1 MSINER
7 YTYDE
12 NCIAV
17 IGMAL
22 RVPGADTPEALWENL
37 MSGCISRERLSD
49 GQLAGSMHD
58 AFRSREHY
66 VPYRYSI
73 SDYERFD
80 AEFFNMPPREASLTD
95 PQHRLVLEYA
105 MRAVEHA
112 GYVPADS
119 GGLRTGVFASSD
131 LSHYMMGNLYPHF
144 CNGSIDVIESCVGN
158 DKDYL
163 ATRVSYKCNFIGPS
177 LTVQTACSSSLTALH
192 MAVLSILGG
201 ECDRAVVASS
211 TVLLPDLGYLYEPG
225 GIRSPDGLCRPYDA
239 EAGGA
244 VFSNGVAAVLLKP
257 LADAMRDRDTVWA
270 VIRGTAAGNDGSDK
284 IGFVAPS
291 VSGQA
296 RAVRSALSVAGVSP
310 EDIDYVE
317 GHGTG
322 TPLGDPIEL
331 AALQQVF
338 GPVRERRSSPIVLSS
353 LKGNIG
359 HLDSTAGLASFIKA
373 CLCVHHG
380 VVPATA
386 NFKRLNPAFG
396 DIEPLTVSARPVTLE
411 RRPDKPILAGVSAFG
426 FGGTNIHVV
435 LQEAP
440 IRTGLPGAGPHPLL
454 LSAPRKESLR
464 KMQAELGSFLK
475 TTSLPLTDVAYTLAA
490 GRRGFKWRSAL
501 VVESPEQAGRI
512 LADNAPRITAAVS
525 DDVQAAFLFPGQG
538 NLHARAGAAFYRNDA
553 IFREKLDA
561 VAALLCSHG
570 GPDIVHILAE
580 CDQSPDA
587 ADGVLASTIVAQPLL
602 FALETAFAETLVH
615 RGVRPSCLAG
625 HSLGEYAAAVTA
637 GVFSLEDAARLVL
650 RRATLMQ
657 SAPAGKMLMLT
668 AHQNALPDVLGT
680 LFRDIEICVVN
691 GPANCVVTG
700 SPQILEDCVKAV
712 EAKGMRAMYLKTSH
726 AFHSSSMDGVLERF
740 RKAFDGITLRA
751 PSIPVAGNL
760 TGGWTAEA
768 MATPEYW
775 VQHLRSTVQ
784 FDRCLA
790 TIASKTSLGVEV
802 GPGLVM
808 RSLGNRPDLSFS
820 VASGLDSPESMYAV
834 ETASRSMAD
843 VAAELWTQGAGIDWE
858 QFYADET
865 PGRCPLPGVALH
877 PSRFWIEGVALT
889 GQATDS
895 VPFSRMAEQY
905 EREES
910 DDHVAPTNEVERH
923 LVDIWQELLLIKP
936 IGVTEEFLALGGN
949 SVQIMQ
955 MLRLAEEK
963 GIRLTVKDVFEGK
976 TVAELARRAALSSR
990 ADAAPARA
998 LVLPAYFSFMAE
1010 KKVFPVHYRV
1020 FSCPDAF
1027 AHKDAQALAL
1037 ALARRHDIL
1046 RLSRSEGQAR
1056 ILGKTEAD
1064 RAAAQA
1070 AASSQGWPVS
1080 DFEDLRA
1087 GRIRNARDLPPLC
1100 GQELLW
1106 RLDLLPAGS
1115 GTQGVFLLATVSGAV
1130 CDHSGFRM
1138 LCREIS
1144 RYIASG
1150 SLPETPADSWQSW
1163 LNSLP
1168 GACFASEYGK
1178 AAATDGCGGPAGS
1191 RPSVIP
1197 EEREFRFSIND
1208 PDLMHNLEIAAAR
1221 CRIPLSDLTACA
1233 VARAI
1238 GPLLPDAPVFRVW
1251 RNAREETAVYRAC
1264 RCGVGMC
1271 SYPLDI
1277 DPGEMPCDDEEAIP
1291 AFKAALHR
1299 AGASGAL
1306 AGFSQ
1311 RAFNFIWTE
1320 LHGPDAPESA
1330 GGTPDSPEPM
1340 NCGTAYTPEGA
1351 GALRL
1356 LATKTGAG
1364 MGFSLMGM
1372 PGQAEDVAG
1381 RLIEA
1386 LEGIAATGRQSE
1398 ASRRYLPADFPFS
1411 DLTADELDRILH
1423 EIGTCNVA
1431 ISYSGHG

>member
-1 MSINER
+1 MSKNER

-22 RVPGADTPEALWENL
+22 RVPGADTLEALWENL
-37 MSGCISRERLSD
+37 MSGRVSRERLSD
-49 GQLAGSMHD
+49 EQLVGSMHD
-58 AFRSREHY
+58 AFRSREQY
-66 VPYRYSI
+66 IPYRYSI
-73 SDYERFD
+73 SDYECFD

-119 GGLRTGVFASSD
+119 GSLRTGVFASSD

-201 ECDRAVVASS
+201 ECNRAVVASS

-225 GIRSPDGLCRPYDA
+225 GIRSSDGLCRPYDA

-244 VFSNGVAAVLLKP
+244 VFSNGVAAVVLKP
-257 LADAMRDRDTVWA
+257 LADAMRDRDAVWA
-270 VIRGTAAGNDGSDK
+270 VIRGTAAGNDGNDK

-296 RAVRSALSVAGVSP
+296 RAVRSALSVAGVDP
-310 EDIDYVE
+310 EDIDYIE

-331 AALQQVF
+331 AALQRVF
-338 GPVRERRSSPIVLSS
+338 GPARERRSSPIVLSS

-396 DIEPLTVSARPVTLE
+396 DIGPLVVSARPVTLQ

-426 FGGTNIHVV
+426 FGGTNVHVV

-440 IRTGLPGAGPHPLL
+440 LRTAAPGAGPYPLF
-454 LSAPRKESLR
+454 LSAPRKDSLR
-464 KMQAELGSFLK
+464 KMQTELGAFLK
-475 TTSLPLTDVAYTLAA
+475 TTSQPLTDVAYTLAS
-490 GRRGFKWRSAL
+490 GRRNFKWRSA
-501 VVESPEQAGRI
+501 VVAESAEQAGRI
-512 LADNAPRITAAVS
+512 FTDHAPQITPAAF
-525 DDVQAAFLFPGQG
+525 DDAQAAFLFPGQG

-553 IFREKLDA
+553 LFREKLDA

-570 GPDIVHILAE
+570 GPDIVRILAE
-580 CDQSPDA
+580 CDRNPDA
-587 ADGVLASTIVAQPLL
+587 AEGVLASTIVAQPLL
-602 FALETAFAETLVH
+602 FALETAFAGTLIH

-637 GVFSLEDAARLVL
+637 GVFSLDDAARLVL
-650 RRATLMQ
+650 GRATLMQ
-657 SAPAGKMLMLT
+657 SAPPGKMLMMT
-668 AHQNALPDVLGT
+668 VHQDALPEVLGT
-680 LFRDIEICVVN
+680 LFREIEVCVVN

-700 SPQILEDCVKAV
+700 SPQALEDCVKAV
-712 EAKGMRAMYLKTSH
+712 EARNMRAMYLKTSH
-726 AFHSSSMDGVLERF
+726 AFHSSSMDSVLERF

-751 PSIPVAGNL
+751 PSIPIAGNL
-760 TGGWTAEA
+760 TGDWAAEA

-820 VASGLDSPESMYAV
+820 VVSGLDSPESMYAV
-834 ETASRSMAD
+834 EAASRSMAD
-843 VAAELWTQGAGIDWE
+843 VAAELWTQGVGIDWE
-858 QFYADET
+858 AFYADET

-877 PSRFWIEGVALT
+877 PSRFWIEGVALAGGT
-889 GQATDS
+889 ADGAA
-895 VPFSRMAEQY
+895 FSSMAEQY

-910 DDHVAPTNEVERH
+910 DNHVAPTNDVEQH

-936 IGVTEEFLALGGN
+936 IGITEEFLALGGN

-976 TVAELARRAALSSR
+976 TVAELARRAALPAR
-990 ADAAPARA
+990 ADAVPDQT
-998 LVLPAYFSFMAE
+998 LVLPAYFSFLAE
-1010 KKVFPVHYRV
+1010 VKAFPLHYSV
-1020 FSCPDAF
+1020 FSCPAAF
-1027 AHKDAQALAL
+1027 AQKDVQALAL
-1037 ALARRHDIL
+1037 ALAGRHDAL
-1046 RLSRSEGQAR
+1046 RLRWTGGKAR
-1056 ILGKTEAD
+1056 ILGKTETD
-1064 RAAAQA
+1064 WAATHA
-1070 AASSQGWPVS
+1070 AASHNWPAL
-1080 DFEDLRA
+1080 DFEALRA
-1087 GRIRNARDLPPLC
+1087 GRIRNPRDFPPLC
-1100 GQELLW
+1100 ERELPW
-1106 RLDLLPAGS
+1106 RLDLLPSDS

-1130 CDHSGFRM
+1130 CDHSGFSM

-1163 LNSLP
+1163 LRSLP
-1168 GACFASEYGK
+1168 VAWFAPGNGK
-1178 AAATDGCGGPAGS
+1178 AAAKGGGKALADGS
-1191 RPSVIP
+1191 HLSMMP
-1197 EEREFRFSIND
+1197 EERELRFSIND
-1208 PDLMHNLEIAAAR
+1208 PDLMQHLEIASAR

-1238 GPLLPDAPVFRVW
+1238 GPLLPDTPVFRIW
-1251 RNAREETAVYRAC
+1251 RNAREETAEYRPY
-1264 RCGVGMC
+1264 RCSVGMC

-1277 DPGEMPCDDEEAIP
+1277 DPGEVSCDDEEAIP
-1291 AFKAALHR
+1291 DFKAALHR
-1299 AGASGAL
+1299 AGGSGVG
-1306 AGFSQ
+1306 AGLPQS
-1311 RAFNFIWTE
+1311 AFNFIWTE
-1320 LHGPDAPESA
+1320 FHDPNAPESA
-1330 GGTPDSPEPM
+1330 GSGPETRNYGAAFTLEGPDV
-1340 NCGTAYTPEGA
+1340 
-1351 GALRL
+1351 LRL
-1356 LATKTGAG
+1356 LVTKVGTG
-1364 MGFSLMGM
+1364 MGFSLLGV
-1372 PGQAEDVAG
+1372 PGRTEDVAG
-1381 RLIEA
+1381 RLTEA
-1386 LEGIAATGRQSE
+1386 LERIAAMGRKSE
-1398 ASRRYLPADFPFS
+1398 ASCRYLPADFPFS
-1411 DLTADELDRILH
+1411 DLTEDELDRILH
-1423 EIGTCNVA
+1423 EIGQSNFA
-1431 ISYSGHG
+1431 IPCSGHA